1 LVRVGLFNTIFN
13 NISVILLVWFI
24 GGGKQEYLE
33 RKLTDLPEV
42 TYKVYHKV
50 VWCTSHHSHDLNLVI
65 YLTGCHMYMYIS
77 QAVICT
83 CISHRLSYVHVHLTG
98 CHMYISQAV
107 ICTCISHRLSYV
119 HLYLT
124 GCHMYM
130 YISQAVICTC
140 ISSYHR
146 MPAMTNFISFV
157 MRQVISTKRSRV
169 SVISLS
175 WYVCWWTISPQGQH
189 LLRSIFI

>member
-1 LVRVGLFNTIFN
+1 MVRVGLFNTIFN

-83 CISHRLSYVHVHLTG
+83 CIS
-98 CHMYISQAV
+98 
-107 ICTCISHRLSYV
+107 
-119 HLYLT
+119 
-124 GCHMYM
+124 
-130 YISQAVICTC
+130 
-140 ISSYHR
+140 SYHR

>member
-1 LVRVGLFNTIFN
+1 MYMY
-13 NISVILLVWFI
+13 ISQAVIC
-24 GGGKQEYLE
+24 
-33 RKLTDLPEV
+33 T
-42 TYKVYHKV
+42 
-50 VWCTSHHSHDLNLVI
+50 CTSHRLSYVHV

-77 QAVICT
+77 QAVIC
-83 CISHRLSYVHVHLTG
+83 ISHRLSYVHLTG

-175 WYVCWWTISPQGQH
+175 
-189 LLRSIFI
+189 

>member
-1 LVRVGLFNTIFN
+1 MY
-13 NISVILLVWFI
+13 ISPLPWF
-24 GGGKQEYLE
+24 
-33 RKLTDLPEV
+33 KLGDI
-42 TYKVYHKV
+42 
-50 VWCTSHHSHDLNLVI
+50 SHRLSYVHV

-77 QAVICT
+77 QAVIC
-83 CISHRLSYVHVHLTG
+83 ISHRLSYVHLTG